1 MKIFKGQKAVDFTVN
16 DIYGNEIKLSNYRG
30 KKILLGF
37 FRNVSC
43 PFCNLRVHELKKMK
57 DDLDQKGLR
66 MIFFFE
72 SKPDLLKQSI
82 FHTEVSP
89 IPLVGDPQ
97 KTIYSLYGVEPS
109 LFKAISTVF
118 KSGTMDAFK
127 AGQALNLP
135 KDNEATQTLLP
146 ADFLIDEDFNIVNA
160 YYGKD
165 LRGHIPIAEI
175 KAFVGL

>member
-1 MKIFKGQKAVDFTVN
+1 MKLNKGQKAIDFTIK
-16 DIYGNEIKLSNYRG
+16 DIYGKELKLSDYKG

-37 FRNVSC
+37 FRNVNC
-43 PFCNLRVHELKKMK
+43 PFCNLRVHELKKIK
-57 DDLDQKGLR
+57 EDLDKKGLQ

-72 SKPDLLKQSI
+72 SKPEVLKQSI
-82 FHTEVSP
+82 FHAEVSP
-89 IPLVGDPQ
+89 IPLIGDPQ
-97 KTIYSLYGVEPS
+97 RTIYSLYGVEPS

-118 KSGTMDAFK
+118 KSGTMEAFK

-160 YYGKD
+160 FYGKD
-165 LRGHIPIAEI
+165 LRGHIPIADI